1 MNHFDFW
8 FSAENIC
15 ILGCSHFDPKDFDP
29 RDFDLVYSAAA
40 EILTPGIFDPQNC
53 DNNFFGPQN
62 PNPILDPHHYEMKF
76 PKSEWS
82 QAKSSLKSK
91 IFEFYISVGMH
102 ALYKR
107 PLHHLPNIFYDFS
120 IFGTLGYDKHDR
132 NFVTTL
138 IFGL

>member
-1 MNHFDFW
+1 
-8 FSAENIC
+8 
-15 ILGCSHFDPKDFDP
+15 
-29 RDFDLVYSAAA
+29 
-40 EILTPGIFDPQNC
+40 
-53 DNNFFGPQN
+53 
-62 PNPILDPHHYEMKF
+62 MKF

-82 QAKSSLKSK
+82 LTAFWGKKAKSSLKSK